1 MPTKKEVE
9 IEVEMGAERDEM
21 EYVTID
27 ELEDEI
33 DKILAMKKIAD
44 EEEEEDGVQIIEEK
58 EVEKVEKKVEF
69 KIEEKIKIEE
79 KSAKIERKM
88 AEKKAK
94 KEAGIQK
101 QLELIVKQA
110 KNIDIDIDENVDID
124 MKIDPVDGVII
135 SVDDNKDILKIVLK
149 DGDES
154 ECDSGNG
161 SGSGSP
167 SEVIDEIKEV
177 AEDEIK
183 INSNKTE
190 KSENFEKGAK
200 DDINRYSNKST
211 AWMVTAD
218 HYLLSLVWMLV
229 PFIPASGK

>member
-1 MPTKKEVE
+1 
-9 IEVEMGAERDEM
+9 MGAERDEM
-21 EYVTID
+21 EYVTMD
-27 ELEDEI
+27 ELEAEI
-33 DKILAMKKIAD
+33 DKIIEMNKIED
-44 EEEEEDGVQIIEEK
+44 EEKEEEEDGVQIIEEK

-110 KNIDIDIDENVDID
+110 ENIDTDIDENIDID

-149 DGDES
+149 DGDDS
-154 ECDSGNG
+154 ECDNG
-161 SGSGSP
+161 SGSGSGNGSP
-167 SEVIDEIKEV
+167 SEVIDEIKEI
-177 AEDEIK
+177 AEEEIK

-229 PFIPASGK
+229 PFIPASGKYVCV